1 MEDYKPNSHR
11 FKEEQKE
18 LAAEPKKVEK
28 VVQGVAKAKKKSEVR
43 KLTEVFVAEDMR
55 KVGSFVVMDILVPAA
70 KKTLSDIVAKGLDM
84 MLWGD
89 GGSRDRRSS
98 NTVSYRDYYDRRD
111 GRSSSRFDDDS
122 GRTRSRG
129 FSFDEIVYESRG
141 EAERVLDEMDALIER
156 YGVVRVADQYDLS
169 GLTQPYTSNSY
180 GWSNIRNAEVSRVSD
195 GYIIRLPKA
204 RPLD

>member
-18 LAAEPKKVEK
+18 SAAEPKKVEK
-28 VVQGVAKAKKKSEVR
+28 VVQGVAKTKKKSEVR
-43 KLTEVFVAEDMR
+43 KFTEVFVAEDIR

-89 GGSRDRRSS
+89 GGNRDRRSS

-111 GRSSSRFDDDS
+111 GRSRFDDDS

-129 FSFDEIVYESRG
+129 FVFDEIVYESRG

-180 GWSNIRNAEVSRVSD
+180 GWNNIRNAEVSRVND